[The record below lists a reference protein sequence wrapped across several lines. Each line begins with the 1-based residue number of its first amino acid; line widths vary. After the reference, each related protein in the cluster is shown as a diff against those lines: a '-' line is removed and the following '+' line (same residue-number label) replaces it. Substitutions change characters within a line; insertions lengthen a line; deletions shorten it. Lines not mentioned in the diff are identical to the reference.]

1 MPEYAKPSS
10 AERQSGRENSMER
23 ILVLEDG
30 SFYRGEALGSDHFRI
45 GSLIFNT
52 SMTGYQEIITDSVHC
67 GQIVVMTYPLIGA
80 YGINREDNESLK
92 PSLFG
97 LVVRTAADKPSNFRC
112 EETLESYMKRM
123 DIPGIQGV
131 DTRAIVRR
139 LRDKGTMRAGFCASE
154 EEVPALLEKIRAYV
168 PEEHPVRSVS
178 TRSIYP
184 IPGRSH
190 KVVLV
195 DYGVRLS
202 VLRECAERDYDLIIV
217 PYNTSAETILEYHPE
232 GVLLSGGPGSP
243 MELKEETETVR
254 QLMGKIPVFAYG
266 LGAEVLALAC
276 GCCLNTL
283 KHGHHGPNQAVVDLA
298 DGSVKI
304 THQNHE
310 FAPDPESAEKAG
322 MKITHRSLNDE
333 SAEGFCV
340 PDQNCLGIEFEPD
353 SRFFDDFES
362 AMKGEK

>member
-1 MPEYAKPSS
+1 MK
-10 AERQSGRENSMER
+10 R

-30 SFYRGEALGSDHFRI
+30 SFYTGEALGSDRFRI

-80 YGINREDNESLK
+80 YGINSEDNESLK

-97 LVVRTAADKPSNFRC
+97 LVVRTAADKPSNFRS

-139 LRDKGTMRAGFCASE
+139 LRNSGTMRAGFCNTE
-154 EEVPALLEKIRAYV
+154 EEVPALLEKIRAYE
-168 PEEHPVRSVS
+168 PEEHPVRTVS

-190 KVVLV
+190 KVVMV

-217 PYNTSAETILEYHPE
+217 PHNTSAETILGYHPE
-232 GVLLSGGPGSP
+232 GVLLSGGPGNP
-243 MELKEETETVR
+243 EGLKEETETVR
-254 QLMGKIPVFAYG
+254 QLIGQVPVFGFG
-266 LGAEVLALAC
+266 LGGEVLALAC
-276 GCCLNTL
+276 GCTLNAL
-283 KHGHHGPNQAVVDLA
+283 KHGHHGPNQAVVDLS
-298 DGSVKI
+298 DGSVQI
-304 THQNHE
+304 TRQNHDY
-310 FAPDPESAEKAG
+310 APDAQSAEKAG
-322 MKITHRSLNDE
+322 LSVTYRSLNDG
-333 SAEGFCV
+333 SVEGFRDGQRKCS
-340 PDQNCLGIEFEPD
+340 GIEFEPD
-353 SRFFDDFES
+353 SCFFDNFEC
-362 AMKGEK
+362 AMKGEE